1 MILIIASALNVTLW
15 SMREQDRVTESIIE
29 KTNTSLNRLNED
41 LSISDV
47 RISSGKLNM
56 TVSNVGGATSYMKT
70 LYIVNETSDSQYR
83 YDIDFAIDGRNSQ
96 RNIGQS
102 NPQIVIKNNT
112 DYSIRVVSQSGTTAT
127 TRITPVSGA
136 ALPMSVYLIPPTVVP
151 GNNITV
157 LFAVTNNLTEGFL
170 SQDLRLKLGYSL
182 SCGAIGPSCKLEQ
195 MAGPASNATI
205 ISKGNTM
212 LYKWVFKTVVPD
224 MTTLTFNASMVNA
237 KTGNYVIE
245 KAYAKKIDEVQTAT
259 STLQVIFT
267 SLVQKP
273 EIFLIL
279 PSTWGESSDE
289 ALWGVVVANPV
300 NATMKVSRIVLNLYS
315 SKSTAGGVQLI
326 NTGPSSS
333 CSDGIT
339 PIYPTTASEW
349 KCPHENM
356 VEWKDT
362 ATPEVINEY
371 EAKSFLFR
379 LDPGDVGDP
388 EAAFTVTASVFTDF
402 GQFTKAGYAVGMD
415 NGNHPLVNVY
425 MTNTTNSSQAVSNAR
440 MMGHLSNIASGT
452 LLKLNLTLADLD
464 SSTSTYIKSGSNL
477 TVNVPQG
484 FSNVNVTSYTGFSTP
499 VKRNFYDGSTQITA
513 ALNEDV
519 GNIPT
524 EAKVIQIQMFAPSVT
539 SKKIFVMYLLADG
552 ETHNNF
558 SIGPVGEIV
567 LQVIPS

>member
-1 MILIIASALNVTLW
+1 MATKFRTRKQRRGLSTVVGAVFMILIIASALNVTLW

-29 KTNTSLNRLNED
+29 KTNTNLNRLNED

-47 RISSGKLNM
+47 RISNGKLNL

-70 LYIVNETSDSQYR
+70 LYIVNETSDTQYR
-83 YDIDFAIDGRNSQ
+83 YDIDLAVDGRDSE

-102 NPQIVIKNNT
+102 NPSVVINNNT

-136 ALPMSVYLIPPTVVP
+136 ALPMSVYIIPPTVVP
-151 GNNITV
+151 GNNVTV
-157 LFAVTNNLTEGFL
+157 LFSVTNNLTDGFL

-182 SCGAIGPSCKLEQ
+182 SCGVTGPSCKLVQ
-195 MAGPASNATI
+195 VDGPTSNATMI
-205 ISKGNTM
+205 AKGNTM

-224 MTTLTFNASMVNA
+224 ETYITFNASMVNA
-237 KTGNYVIE
+237 KSGNYEVE
-245 KAYAKKIDEVQTAT
+245 TAYAKMIEEVQTAT

-273 EIFLIL
+273 DIFLIL

-289 ALWGVVVANPV
+289 ALWGVIIANPV

-326 NTGPSSS
+326 NTGPGSS

-339 PIYPTTASEW
+339 PIYPSTASEW

-356 VEWKDT
+356 VEWKDVT
-362 ATPEVINEY
+362 TPETIKEY

-379 LDPGDVGDP
+379 LDPGDIGDQEP
-388 EAAFTVTASVFTDF
+388 AFTVTATVFTDF

-415 NGNHPLVNVY
+415 NGAHPLINVY
-425 MTNTTNSSQAVSNAR
+425 MTDTDNA
-440 MMGHLSNIASGT
+440 SP
-452 LLKLNLTLADLD
+452 
-464 SSTSTYIKSGSNL
+464 
-477 TVNVPQG
+477 TV
-484 FSNVNVTSYTGFSTP
+484 
-499 VKRNFYDGSTQITA
+499 
-513 ALNEDV
+513 
-519 GNIPT
+519 
-524 EAKVIQIQMFAPSVT
+524 
-539 SKKIFVMYLLADG
+539 KKK
-552 ETHNNF
+552 
-558 SIGPVGEIV
+558 
-567 LQVIPS
+567 